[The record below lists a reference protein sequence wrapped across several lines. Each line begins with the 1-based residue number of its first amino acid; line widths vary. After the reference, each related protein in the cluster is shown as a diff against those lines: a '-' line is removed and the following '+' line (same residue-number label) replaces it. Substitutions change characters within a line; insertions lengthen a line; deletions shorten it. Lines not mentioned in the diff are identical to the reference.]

1 MISIVVNNFN
11 YAEFV
16 GDAIDSALAQT
27 HPQTEVI
34 VVDDGSTD
42 RSRAVI
48 ERYRDRVRAIYKE
61 NHGQPSAFN
70 AGFGESRGDVVI
82 FLDSDDMILRDTAA
96 RVADRFRLEPELAKV
111 QYRLEVIDSEGRAT
125 DELVPPAQ
133 FSLSDG
139 DLREVVLRTPDDFVF
154 PPSSGNAYSA
164 DVVRRLFPL
173 REDVSADAHLMNMAA
188 LLGPVATLAGIGG
201 RYRVHSR
208 NMYYSPTL
216 RLESVR
222 YRIEKN
228 AIQRRALAE
237 LAWSLGRV
245 AAASEVRP
253 TSVTDL
259 ALRLVSLRL
268 EPEQHP
274 VAGDTKLG
282 LAAGGLAAVI
292 RHPRLPLGRRV
303 LYGTWFVAAALAPRG
318 ASRWLS
324 KRLIA
329 AWRTGS
335 LRAGSGR

>member
-1 MISIVVNNFN
+1 MISIVVTNFN

-42 RSRAVI
+42 GSRKVI
-48 ERYRDRVRAIYKE
+48 ERFGKRVRAIYTE
-61 NHGQPSAFN
+61 NQGQPSAFN
-70 AGFGESRGDVVI
+70 AGFGESCGDVVI
-82 FLDSDDMILRDTAA
+82 FLDADDTLLSDTAA
-96 RVADRFRLEPELAKV
+96 RVAERFRLEPDLAKV

-125 DELVPPAQ
+125 QEFVPPAVL
-133 FSLSDG
+133 SLSDG
-139 DLREVVLRTPDDFVF
+139 DLTQVVLRTPDDWVF

-164 DVVRRLFPL
+164 HVVRRLFPL
-173 REDVSADAHLMNMAA
+173 HETVCADAHLMSMAA

-228 AIQRRALAE
+228 AIQRDALAE
-237 LAWSLGRV
+237 LALSLGRV
-245 AAASEVRP
+245 EAASDVRP

-259 ALRLVSLRL
+259 ALRLISLRL
-268 EPEQHP
+268 EAERHP

-282 LAAGGLAAVI
+282 LAAEGLAALA
-292 RHPRLPLGRRV
+292 RHPRHSLRQRA
-303 LYGTWFVAAALAPRG
+303 LYGAWFLAATLAPRG

-324 KRLIA
+324 QRLIG

-335 LRAGSGR
+335 LRDGAGL